1 MRFYNIIHSLLLAKA
16 EKEHN
21 NLLEMAL
28 NCRGLFISLYPLKE
42 RLPEKKL
49 LLTTLEISL
58 TNNRMVMLIKRIGG
72 SGVGSKVLG

>member
-49 LLTTLEISL
+49 LLTTLEIFNFIWEDLKHSHAMCKG
-58 TNNRMVMLIKRIGG
+58 T
-72 SGVGSKVLG
+72 

>member
-49 LLTTLEISL
+49 LLTTLEIF
-58 TNNRMVMLIKRIGG
+58 NFIWE
-72 SGVGSKVLG
+72 VLKHCHAMCKGTR

>member
-1 MRFYNIIHSLLLAKA
+1 MRFYSIIHSLLLAKA

-49 LLTTLEISL
+49 LLITLEISNFIWEVFKHSHAMCKG
-58 TNNRMVMLIKRIGG
+58 T
-72 SGVGSKVLG
+72 

>member
-28 NCRGLFISLYPLKE
+28 NCMGLFISLYPLKE

-49 LLTTLEISL
+49 LLTTLEIF
-58 TNNRMVMLIKRIGG
+58 NFIWE
-72 SGVGSKVLG
+72 VLKHSHAMCKGT

>member
-49 LLTTLEISL
+49 LLTTLETSNFIWE
-58 TNNRMVMLIKRIGG
+58 
-72 SGVGSKVLG
+72 VLKHSHAMCKGT

>member
-49 LLTTLEISL
+49 LLTTLEIP
-58 TNNRMVMLIKRIGG
+58 NFIWE
-72 SGVGSKVLG
+72 VLKHSHAMCKGT

>member
-1 MRFYNIIHSLLLAKA
+1 MRFYDIIHSLLLAKA

-49 LLTTLEISL
+49 LLTTLEIF
-58 TNNRMVMLIKRIGG
+58 NFIWE
-72 SGVGSKVLG
+72 VLKHSHAMCKGT

>member
-49 LLTTLEISL
+49 LLTTLEIF
-58 TNNRMVMLIKRIGG
+58 NFIWE
-72 SGVGSKVLG
+72 VLKHSHAMCKGT

>member
-49 LLTTLEISL
+49 LLTTLEIF
-58 TNNRMVMLIKRIGG
+58 NFIWE
-72 SGVGSKVLG
+72 VLKHSHAMFKGT